1 MGMTTTRRDD
11 TDQIE
16 RDQGGDRAAFQQRI
30 GPHHALALGLALRLL
45 GNHDDAEDAVQEA
58 LLKTYQRRE
67 ALDEVSDERSWLLRV
82 VFNQCMDARRRRAS
96 RTRHEHAQLAAS
108 SSPSPEEGSARRDVL
123 RRVREVLGELPP
135 KQQAVLHL
143 RVYEELDYASIG
155 KALDLS
161 PQSARV
167 YLVKAR
173 AHLRQRLEREL
184 EER

>member
-1 MGMTTTRRDD
+1 MTTTRRDE
-11 TDQIE
+11 TDGSDRGQA
-16 RDQGGDRAAFQQRI
+16 GGRLAFQRRI
-30 GPHHALALGLALRLL
+30 GPHHALALGLALRLH

-58 LLKTYQRRE
+58 LLKTYRTM
-67 ALDEVSDERSWLLRV
+67 ALLDEVADERSWFLRV

-96 RTRHEHAQLAAS
+96 RGRHEHAQPAAALAPAAD
-108 SSPSPEEGSARRDVL
+108 EAAARRDVL
-123 RRVREVLGELPP
+123 RRVREVMGELPP

-155 KALDLS
+155 EALDLS
-161 PQSARV
+161 PRSARV

-173 AHLRQRLEREL
+173 AHLRQRLGHEL

>member
-1 MGMTTTRRDD
+1 MTTTRRDE
-11 TDQIE
+11 TDGTGQSPAE
-16 RDQGGDRAAFQQRI
+16 GRAEFQRRI
-30 GPHHALALGLALRLL
+30 APHHALALGLALRLL

-58 LLKTYQRRE
+58 LLKTYRTR
-67 ALDEVSDERSWLLRV
+67 ALLAEVADERSWFLRV

-96 RTRHEHAQLAAS
+96 RSRHEHAQPAA
-108 SSPSPEEGSARRDVL
+108 PMAPANDEGSARRDVL
-123 RRVREVLGELPP
+123 RRVREVMGELPP

-155 KALDLS
+155 EALDLS
-161 PQSARV
+161 PRSARV

-173 AHLRQRLEREL
+173 AHLRQRLGHEL